1 MDKTLLELIDGAY
14 ELVELYKPE
23 SPAQEAW
30 KRNWLEKAIR
40 AGAGPGWYRRTKN
53 GGEEMIPNELQKAQW
68 WLVGWRRAYYQSG
81 SGLVVTNRANTAD
94 HRLYLAIRQHEKE
107 ATK

>member
-1 MDKTLLELIDGAY
+1 MDKTLLELVDGAY

-23 SPAQEAW
+23 SPAQEEW

-40 AGAGPGWYRRTKN
+40 AGAGPDDWPMK
-53 GGEEMIPNELQKAQW
+53 
-68 WLVGWRRAYYQSG
+68 
-81 SGLVVTNRANTAD
+81 
-94 HRLYLAIRQHEKE
+94 KE